1 LFPFIR
7 FHNSVPTSP
16 NELELGLKSKEKPAE
31 ESSCSSSKGNANLGC
46 YSSTSGFVR
55 TSKSEDHLQLQKDSL
70 SAVDIDIDEDTT
82 SSLNNLLDTRLDAES
97 TSSLATVAQVKDNDR
112 IVWTYNAPLSDLQ
125 QQQQMQQQQQNSSD
139 SNSISPNSPTSVSSS
154 VMSSDNSS
162 SKRAMLLN
170 SMDGEVNNSGDYSYS
185 EAISSPDFQVPFVT
199 ISFADKRK
207 VYLALFKLTTGLKF
221 FFFC

>member
-1 LFPFIR
+1 M
-7 FHNSVPTSP
+7 
-16 NELELGLKSKEKPAE
+16 ELGLKSKEKPE
-31 ESSCSSSKGNANLGC
+31 ESSKGSSNLGC

-97 TSSLATVAQVKDNDR
+97 TSSLATVAQGKDNDR

-125 QQQQMQQQQQNSSD
+125 QQMQQNSSD
-139 SNSISPNSPTSVSSS
+139 SNSVSPNSPTSVSSS

-162 SKRAMLLN
+162 SKRINLLN
-170 SMDGEVNNSGDYSYS
+170 SMDGEVNNGGDYS
-185 EAISSPDFQVPFVT
+185 EAISSPDFQVPFVSSCLQT
-199 ISFADKRK
+199 RDAFSYPLQRSFTLQTY
-207 VYLALFKLTTGLKF
+207 VGLIF
-221 FFFC
+221 I